1 MRAIRRWATSIAASF
16 DYVITQVEN
25 HEAIVTSAIKD
36 MQQAGNKA
44 RAQLARVKR
53 DGENMRKRIADLR
66 ELERVWKER
75 ALRVH
80 ESDEAKALEC
90 LRRRKQV
97 SRELEALETQEQEH
111 SRLANQLNSDLK
123 IIDERIAELKR
134 KKNALTARQY
144 RAEAM
149 RIGQIDDLG
158 LVAEIDDIFDRWEL
172 KIDEATGFQESM
184 DDLETDFISEEEE
197 IELRSELSELV
208 ASDGK

>member
-36 MQQAGNKA
+36 MQSAGSKA
-44 RAQLARVKR
+44 RVQLSRVKR
-53 DGENMRKRIADLR
+53 DGETMRRRIEELK
-66 ELERVWKER
+66 ELERVWGER
-75 ALRVH
+75 AGRVH
-80 ESDEAKALEC
+80 EQNEGKALEC

-97 SRELEALETQEQEH
+97 RRELEALETQEKEH
-111 SRLANQLNSDLK
+111 TRLANQLSTDLK
-123 IIDERIAELKR
+123 VIDERIAELKR

-158 LVAEIDDIFDRWEL
+158 LVAEIDDIFERWEL
-172 KIDEATGFQESM
+172 KIDEASGFHDSL
-184 DDLETDFISEEEE
+184 DDLESDFLSEEEE
-197 IELRSELSELV
+197 EELRGELDDLV
-208 ASDGK
+208 SGA